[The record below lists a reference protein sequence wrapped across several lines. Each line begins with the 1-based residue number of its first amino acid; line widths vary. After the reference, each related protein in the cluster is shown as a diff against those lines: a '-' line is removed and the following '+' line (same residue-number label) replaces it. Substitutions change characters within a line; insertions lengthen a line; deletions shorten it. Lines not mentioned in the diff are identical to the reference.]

1 MGYYYNNITSRFQ
14 LKKIADLKRGF
25 YEIFI
30 SIKEKIKV
38 NENGNSSF
46 SGKLICY
53 ITNFSDGK
61 NWDLQI
67 LWGTT
72 LGDR

>member
-30 SIKEKIKV
+30 SIKE
-38 NENGNSSF
+38 
-46 SGKLICY
+46 
-53 ITNFSDGK
+53 
-61 NWDLQI
+61 
-67 LWGTT
+67 
-72 LGDR
+72 